1 LTKQAL
7 SVILI
12 IEREVKIM
20 NHNKW
25 ILWCFVCLMISAIPG
40 GMGVMPGV
48 LSCVACA
55 GGCFVKWVMEEEKFQ
70 NAEYEKYLENLRK
83 GA

>member
-1 LTKQAL
+1 
-7 SVILI
+7 
-12 IEREVKIM
+12 M

-55 GGCFVKWVMEEEKFQ
+55 GGCFVKWLMEEEKFQ
-70 NAEYEKYLENLRK
+70 NAEYEKYLKNLRK